1 MRVLTLNDDDLVI
14 NDEIIKEAEYVIEL
28 EAGEMIA
35 DFDQLQNMT
44 NEEILDEMDD
54 DEVPYGFQEEMLTDQ
69 GFIDFNDVGSMDSEN
84 TVFVRIID
92 LTENLDESQLNECA
106 FYMKQ
111 SGGFAYEIVDRDS
124 D

>member
-1 MRVLTLNDDDLVI
+1 MRILTLDDDDLVI

-28 EAGEMIA
+28 EAGEIIA
-35 DFDQLQNMT
+35 DFDQFQNMT

-54 DEVPYGFQEEMLTDQ
+54 DEEPYALHEEMLHDQ
-69 GFIDFNDVGSMDSEN
+69 SYADFNEMGSIDEEN

-106 FYMKQ
+106 FYMDQ
-111 SGGFAYEIVDRDS
+111 PGGFAYEIVDRDS
-124 D
+124 E